1 MSPSEVQAGTDIARQ
16 PPSSPEAE
24 QAVLGSMMLSEQAVS
39 NALDELNDPKYFY
52 KNAHRI
58 IFEAI
63 SEMFEEGRE
72 IDAVTL
78 GEKLADDDQLEEA
91 GGSNYLAELV
101 NSVPSVAHVAHYAE
115 IVKKNYMHRA
125 LIDTCSDIIEMSF
138 NRHENAEDLVD
149 KAEKMIFSVKQDRV
163 SEGVTAIGDIIKET
177 FEEVDEAANRE
188 GVISGIKTGYTKFD
202 SMTSGFQKNQ
212 LIIIAARP
220 GMGKTSL
227 ALNMAQNIALD
238 EEEPV
243 VMFSMEM
250 SNSAL
255 TKRLLASSA
264 RVSYSKLRSGKISEA
279 DWDRL
284 ANAMMRLGDAPIY
297 LEDSAN
303 LNVLQMKAK
312 ARRLQANHGLSLAIV
327 DYLQLMDAVGPA
339 ESNEQRLSNIS
350 RGLKQ
355 LAMEL
360 EIPVLALTQLNRQVE
375 HRGGDKRPQ
384 LADLRGSGAIE
395 QDADVV
401 GFVYRPFI
409 YTKKEEDKGY
419 AEVILG
425 KQRNGPTGSVP
436 LSFIDEYMRFENMKK
451 EPEPGGY

>member
-1 MSPSEVQAGTDIARQ
+1 MPQTEVNTDADIARQ

-39 NALDELNDPKYFY
+39 KALDELDDPKYFY

-63 SEMFEEGRE
+63 GEMFEEGQE
-72 IDAVTL
+72 IDALTL
-78 GEKLADDDQLEEA
+78 GERLGEEDQLEQA

-101 NSVPSVAHVAHYAE
+101 NSVPSVAHVSHYAE

-125 LIDTCSDIIEMSF
+125 LIDTCSEIIEMSF
-138 NRHENAEDLVD
+138 NRHESAEDLVD
-149 KAEKMIFSVKQDRV
+149 KAEKMIFSVKQDRA

-177 FEEVDEAANRE
+177 FEEVDEAANRD
-188 GVISGIKTGYTKFD
+188 GVISGLKTGYTKFD

-227 ALNMAQNIALD
+227 ALNMAQNIALE

-255 TKRLLASSA
+255 TKRLLSSSA

-327 DYLQLMDAVGPA
+327 DYLQLMDSVGPA